1 MNNDARF
8 FFVFFGFIGFVV
20 LGFAS
25 LAIYQKFILAVVH
38 GVSGCMIFALG
49 GRYLINICLKSQ
61 LNGKVQSFAKMDPAN
76 DVENVVAQ
84 TNGNALNFTKDRTNS
99 IDEKSITSSE

>member
-1 MNNDARF
+1 MA
-8 FFVFFGFIGFVV
+8 
-20 LGFAS
+20 A
-25 LAIYQKFILAVVH
+25 
-38 GVSGCMIFALG
+38 
-49 GRYLINICLKSQ
+49 
-61 LNGKVQSFAKMDPAN
+61 QSFAKMDPVN